1 MWGNN
6 GLQNT
11 RKEQRTGEERNKD
24 WQKEEKKT
32 EAAVEKSMERKK
44 VDRLKKKTKTAESK
58 KKQTL
63 VPVFSY
69 APPHQNI
76 RHSGGIDPRIL
87 NVGTRL
93 R

>member
-1 MWGNN
+1 M
-6 GLQNT
+6 
-11 RKEQRTGEERNKD
+11 
-24 WQKEEKKT
+24 QKT
-32 EAAVEKSMERKK
+32 MERKK
-44 VDRLKKKTKTAESK
+44 VDRPKKKTKTAESE

-69 APPHQNI
+69 APRHENI